1 MHGTGCTKE
10 TNSFVW
16 GRWSN
21 AVRTS
26 VGVERP
32 QKVIYV
38 RQNKAEEVD
47 SSQAVAA
54 IVARMDDPSGE

>member
-1 MHGTGCTKE
+1 M
-10 TNSFVW
+10 W